1 MPTSSSIRPSSRS
14 IPPARPRCPTTA
26 VARNLEVLREYAARS
41 PSGKR
46 RRLTLRFC
54 VSPVAILGDDRV
66 EAVELVRNTLVADD
80 RGRVSAVPTEERE
93 LMPCGVVFRSVGYR
107 GIPVE
112 GVPFDEERATMRN
125 EGGRVLDEDGRP
137 VPGVYCTGW
146 IKRGPTGII
155 GTNKKDATE
164 TAELLLEDARS
175 GVLPRN
181 EGASAEKVDAFLLE
195 RGCSLVEYAG
205 WEAIDTAERGL
216 GEPHGRPR
224 IKLVTWDELLQAA
237 LERVS

>member
-1 MPTSSSIRPSSRS
+1 
-14 IPPARPRCPTTA
+14 
-26 VARNLEVLREYAARS
+26 
-41 PSGKR
+41 
-46 RRLTLRFC
+46 
-54 VSPVAILGDDRV
+54 
-66 EAVELVRNTLVADD
+66 
-80 RGRVSAVPTEERE
+80 
-93 LMPCGVVFRSVGYR
+93 
-107 GIPVE
+107 
-112 GVPFDEERATMRN
+112 MRN
-125 EGGRVLDEDGRP
+125 EGGRVLDKDGRP

-164 TAELLLEDARS
+164 TVDLLLEDARS
-175 GVLPRN
+175 GVLARN

-224 IKLVTWDELLQAA
+224 IKLVTWDELLQTA